1 MITERKEEITGEDE
15 CGCGAEETEE
25 RSCFIAAEDEW
36 KGTTLLVGITTKQL
50 SVEKMG
56 KNNKIGSVVR
66 IRQMLK
72 QWQKKAHN
80 IDPVTDVPP
89 GHVAVSVGVN
99 RRRYVV
105 LAKHLNHPIFR
116 RLLEEA
122 EEEYGFSSV
131 GPLAIPC
138 DESLF
143 EEIIGVLARSKS
155 CERDNMA
162 TLEYIRRC
170 MHIDYLS
177 ESRPLLSAIA
187 EKYVC

>member
-1 MITERKEEITGEDE
+1 
-15 CGCGAEETEE
+15 
-25 RSCFIAAEDEW
+25 
-36 KGTTLLVGITTKQL
+36 
-50 SVEKMG
+50 MG
-56 KNNKIGSVVR
+56 KNHKIGSVVR

-143 EEIIGVLARSKS
+143 EEIIGVLTRSKS
-155 CERDNMA
+155 CGRDNMA
-162 TLEYIRRC
+162 TLEYVRRC
-170 MHIDYLS
+170 MHMGMAEKVEYLC
-177 ESRPLLSAIA
+177 ESRPLFSVIA